1 MAPAA
6 SPAVPAPKQ
15 KGQGEDPRL
24 ERTRARTPRPNARE
38 AADAPVAREP
48 ADPVQEGAIDAPP
61 PITVTPQRLDFGF
74 MLPNTNARGTVTLT
88 NAGTAPVTLL
98 SVTPSCKCTT
108 ITNAAGVTVSTIEHL
123 MAALVMS
130 GVDNAVVEIDG
141 PEMPIMDGS
150 SIDFIQGLDRAGVR
164 RQGALRQVIE
174 ITDVIEVVEGD
185 KRATLRPADGFEVAF
200 EIAFAS
206 RAIGRQAVD
215 LKMDPAAFRR
225 ELADC
230 RTFGF
235 LHEVEA
241 LRAMG
246 LARGGSMDNAV
257 VIDGDQIMNPE
268 GLRRPDEFVRHKALD
283 AIGDLYVLGAPV
295 LGRFEGVLA
304 GHGLN
309 NALVRAL
316 LATPHAW
323 RLRTLSPETLAPEL
337 AEAV

>member
-1 MAPAA
+1 MAEFAFQHTVR
-6 SPAVPAPKQ
+6 SPVRFS
-15 KGQGEDPRL
+15 GIGVHTGEQ
-24 ERTRARTPRPNARE
+24 AR
-38 AADAPVAREP
+38 
-48 ADPVQEGAIDAPP
+48 
-61 PITVTPQRLDFGF
+61 
-74 MLPNTNARGTVTLT
+74 
-88 NAGTAPVTLL
+88 VTLL
-98 SVTPSCKCTT
+98 PAPSDSGVVFIRTDVRDRDNRIAVSGEAVCRTQLGT
-108 ITNAAGVTVSTIEHL
+108 VITNAAGVTVSTIEHL
-123 MAALVMS
+123 MAALVMT
-130 GVDNAVVEIDG
+130 GVDNALVEIDG

-150 SIDFIQGLDRAGVR
+150 SIDFIRGLDRAGLQP
-164 RQGALRQVIE
+164 QGAPRRFIE
-174 ITDVIEVVEGD
+174 IVDVVEVIEGD
-185 KRATLRPADGFEVAF
+185 KRATLRPSDGFEVAF

-206 RAIGRQAVD
+206 AAIGRQAVD
-215 LKMDPAAFRR
+215 LKMDAGAFRR

-257 VIDGDQIMNPE
+257 VIDGDEIMNPE

-295 LGRFEGVLA
+295 IGRFEGVLA
-304 GHGLN
+304 GHALN

-323 RLRTLSPETLAPEL
+323 RVRTLAAEM

>member
-1 MAPAA
+1 MAEFAFQHTVRNPVRFSGIGVHTGEQARVVLLPAPADTGVVFVRTDVRDKDNRI
-6 SPAVPAPKQ
+6 AVS
-15 KGQGEDPRL
+15 GEAVCKTQL
-24 ERTRARTPRPNARE
+24 
-38 AADAPVAREP
+38 
-48 ADPVQEGAIDAPP
+48 
-61 PITVTPQRLDFGF
+61 
-74 MLPNTNARGTVTLT
+74 GTV
-88 NAGTAPVTLL
+88 
-98 SVTPSCKCTT
+98 

-123 MAALVMS
+123 MAALVMT
-130 GVDNAVVEIDG
+130 GVDNALVEIDG

-150 SIDFIQGLDRAGVR
+150 SIDFIRGLDRAGLQP
-164 RQGALRQVIE
+164 QGAPRRFIE
-174 ITDVIEVVEGD
+174 IVDVVEVIEGD
-185 KRATLRPADGFEVAF
+185 KRATLRPSEGFEVAF
-200 EIAFAS
+200 EIAFATA
-206 RAIGRQAVD
+206 AIGRQAVD
-215 LKMDPAAFRR
+215 LTMDAGAFRR

-246 LARGGSMDNAV
+246 LARGGSMDNVV
-257 VIDGDQIMNPE
+257 VIDGDEIMNPE

-295 LGRFEGVLA
+295 IGRFEGVLA
-304 GHGLN
+304 GHALN

-323 RLRTLSPETLAPEL
+323 RVRTLAEEM